1 MAVRDRE
8 SPVETE
14 GGIMEPGG
22 KTRYTGV
29 GDADSL
35 HLQGLPS
42 GCWQEQ
48 KLALESEKDETSRTY
63 NLQLNDT
70 SQVSQQP
77 QMAESQSNDL
87 VLSAN
92 IDYAELGRIN
102 ARDKKSN
109 RLAALA
115 ARLRQIDEALHRIRT
130 GRFGLCT
137 SCGIEIG
144 RARLDRDLATQYC
157 TLCQAE
163 AEIKGGRY
171 T

>member
-1 MAVRDRE
+1 
-8 SPVETE
+8 
-14 GGIMEPGG
+14 MEPGG
-22 KTRYTGV
+22 KTRLIGV

-48 KLALESEKDETSRTY
+48 KLALESEKDEASRAY
-63 NLQLNDT
+63 NLQLHDT
-70 SQVSQQP
+70 SQLSQQP
-77 QMAESQSNDL
+77 QKVESQSNDL
-87 VLSAN
+87 VPDN
-92 IDYAELGRIN
+92 
-102 ARDKKSN
+102 KSN
-109 RLAALA
+109 RLAAHA

-144 RARLDRDLATQYC
+144 RARLDSDLATQYC

>member
-1 MAVRDRE
+1 
-8 SPVETE
+8 
-14 GGIMEPGG
+14 MEPGG
-22 KTRYTGV
+22 KTRLTGV

-35 HLQGLPS
+35 HLQGLHS
-42 GCWQEQ
+42 GCWQKQ

-63 NLQLNDT
+63 NSQLHDT
-70 SQVSQQP
+70 SRLGQQP
-77 QMAESQSNDL
+77 QKEESQSTNL
-87 VLSAN
+87 
-92 IDYAELGRIN
+92 I
-102 ARDKKSN
+102 RDKKSN

-115 ARLRQIDEALHRIRT
+115 VRLRQIDEALHRIRT

-144 RARLDRDLATQYC
+144 EARLDRDLATEYC
-157 TLCQAE
+157 TLCQSE